1 MSPISDY
8 LKKFFVS
15 VTSAAIIER
24 FELYYVSDL
33 CKISD
38 AQIEEFQRSGEL
50 SWSEER
56 MLKHIVNHH
65 KTISTQHVGS
75 LGSEMRQ
82 MNGLLQQLHDLY

>member
-8 LKKFFVS
+8 LIKYFVQET
-15 VTSAAIIER
+15 VDEIIAR

-56 MLKHIVNHH
+56 MLKHIVNHQ

-75 LGSEMRQ
+75 SGSEMRQ